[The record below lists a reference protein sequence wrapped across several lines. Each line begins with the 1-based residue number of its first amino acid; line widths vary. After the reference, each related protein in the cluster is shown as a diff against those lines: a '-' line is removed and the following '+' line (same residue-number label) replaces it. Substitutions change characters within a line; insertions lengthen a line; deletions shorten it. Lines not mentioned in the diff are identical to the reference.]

1 MSSIC
6 EQSLKVNHLIISCN
20 HMSEPDINI
29 DKKKLSALSY
39 LLTENEETEL
49 LLMDILG
56 FTGECKK

>member
-1 MSSIC
+1 
-6 EQSLKVNHLIISCN
+6 
-20 HMSEPDINI
+20 MSEPDINI